1 MAIRFSNA
9 LAWILVN
16 FDINPDVAISSGV
29 TYNNLK
35 DGFPD
40 SMSSYIGK
48 FKTKV
53 SS

>member
-40 SMSSYIGK
+40 SMSS
-48 FKTKV
+48 
-53 SS
+53 